1 MSFNL
6 SGLRVLIMSRE
17 SLVAPGAV
25 SLSVSA
31 RIKEVL
37 DYLSYTSGLDCIS
50 LFESDS
56 LISKAIAWA
65 DIVVL
70 NKHRSENSLES
81 VRLARSLGK
90 ILIYDIDDWIFSFP
104 VSSGGYDETNRNY
117 AMEIIKLC
125 DCVTV
130 SNDNILQRLQGI
142 IPNSKL
148 ILVPNGIWVERYSE
162 SIDFDGKKNHSDSR
176 RIVFTNADFL
186 KVQESKDDILSA
198 LNVFF
203 LRHPE
208 YGLDF
213 YGDPFP
219 EMHSLPF
226 LHFTNRMPYQE
237 YIHSIIAGNYMF
249 AITPLGGVEDVNET
263 SFNVCKN
270 PFKYINY
277 GLAHIPGI
285 YSCASIYKDC
295 VQHEITGLLVEN
307 TYKSWLDAMEKFAID
322 WSLRDR
328 VSNAAFAD
336 VARRYH
342 ISLPAQIFSRI
353 LEALV
358 IKNRNPVISAC
369 NN

>member
-1 MSFNL
+1 MSL
-6 SGLRVLIMSRE
+6 KLPDLRVLIMSRE

-31 RIKEVL
+31 RITEVL
-37 DYLSYTSGLDCIS
+37 DYLSYRSGLEYIS
-50 LFESDS
+50 LFENDP
-56 LISKAIAWA
+56 LIAKAIAWA
-65 DIVVL
+65 DVVVL
-70 NKHRSENSLES
+70 NKHRSENALKS

-90 ILIYDIDDWIFSFP
+90 VVIYDIDDWIFCFP
-104 VSSGGYDETNRNY
+104 IYSGGFVENVRNCT
-117 AMEIIKLC
+117 MEIISLC

-130 SNDNILQRLQGI
+130 SNDKLLKRLHGV
-142 IPNSKL
+142 IPNTKL
-148 ILVPNGIWVERYSE
+148 MLLPNGIWVERYRRG
-162 SIDFDGKKNHSDSR
+162 IDFDGEMSTDHSQ

-186 KVQESKDDILSA
+186 KVHESRDEILSA

-208 YGLDF
+208 YVLDF

-226 LHFTNRMPYQE
+226 LHFTNRMPYQD
-237 YIHSIIAGNYMF
+237 YIRSIMAGNYMF
-249 AITPLGGVEDVNET
+249 AITPLGGVEDVNEIN
-263 SFNVCKN
+263 FNACKN

-285 YSCASIYKDC
+285 YSCASIYQDC
-295 VQHEITGLLVEN
+295 VQHGVTGLLVEN

-322 WSLRDR
+322 KSLRER
-328 VSNAAFAD
+328 VSKAAFAD
-336 VARRYH
+336 VEQDYH
-342 ISLPAQIFSRI
+342 ISLPAQILSQI

-358 IKNRNPVISAC
+358 IKNHSSVISAL